1 MINFNN
7 VTFIKSCPTRKEKPQ
22 VVKSEV
28 LIVGKSNVGKS
39 SLINAMTNKKK
50 MAFTSSKPG
59 HTRLLNYYDIDNQFY
74 IVDAPGYGYAKGGL
88 DLDRLF
94 AEMMESY
101 FDNNKE
107 LKLVLILLDARREL
121 SADDQEIID
130 FVKESK
136 VSYFIVITK
145 YDKVNQKEKA
155 ALNKRLA
162 AEGFNKEQVF
172 YTSSL
177 NNDGLSLL
185 KKEIEKA
192 IQFSKIRKS
201 GEEEE

>member
-7 VTFIKSCPTRKEKPQ
+7 VTFVKSCPTRKEKPQ
-22 VVKSEV
+22 VTKSEV

-39 SLINAMTNKKK
+39 SLINALCNKKK

-59 HTRLLNYYDIDNQFY
+59 HTRLLNYYDIDNSFY

-94 AEMMESY
+94 ASMMESY
-101 FDNNKE
+101 FDNNNK

-121 SADDQEIID
+121 SEDDQEIIN
-130 FVKESK
+130 FVKESN

-162 AEGFNKEQVF
+162 SEGFNKEQIF

-177 NNDGLSLL
+177 NNDGLNLL
-185 KKEIEKA
+185 KKGIEKS
-192 IQFSKIRKS
+192 I
-201 GEEEE
+201 

>member
-7 VTFIKSCPTRKEKPQ
+7 VTFVKSCPTRKEKPQ

-39 SLINAMTNKKK
+39 SLINALCNKKK

-59 HTRLLNYYDIDNQFY
+59 HTRLLNYYDIDNAFY
-74 IVDAPGYGYAKGGL
+74 IVDAPGYGYAKGGV

-94 AEMMESY
+94 ATMMESY
-101 FDNNKE
+101 FDNNNE

-121 SADDQEIID
+121 SVDDQEIID
-130 FVKESK
+130 FVKQSN
-136 VSYFIVITK
+136 VSYFIVVTK

-162 AEGFNKEQVF
+162 AEGFDKEQIF

-177 NNDGLSLL
+177 NNDGLNLL
-185 KKEIEKA
+185 KKGIEKA
-192 IQFSKIRKS
+192 L
-201 GEEEE
+201 

>member
-7 VTFIKSCPTRKEKPQ
+7 VTFVKSCPTRKEKPQ
-22 VVKSEV
+22 VTKSEV

-39 SLINAMTNKKK
+39 SLINAMCNKKK

-59 HTRLLNYYDIDNQFY
+59 HTRLLNYYDIDNAFY

-94 AEMMESY
+94 ATMMESY
-101 FDNNKE
+101 FDSNKE

-130 FVKESK
+130 FVKESN
-136 VSYFIVITK
+136 VSYFIVVTK

-162 AEGFNKEQVF
+162 VEGFNKEQIF

-177 NNDGLSLL
+177 SNDGLNLL
-185 KKEIEKA
+185 KKGIEKA
-192 IQFSKIRKS
+192 I
-201 GEEEE
+201 

>member
-1 MINFNN
+1 MINFTN
-7 VTFIKSCPTRKEKPQ
+7 VTFVKSCPTRKEKPQ
-22 VVKSEV
+22 VTKSEV

-39 SLINAMTNKKK
+39 SLINALCARKK

-74 IVDAPGYGYAKGGL
+74 MVDAPGYGYATGGL

-121 SADDQEIID
+121 SLDDQEIINY
-130 FVKESK
+130 VKESN
-136 VSYFIVITK
+136 VNFYLVITK

-155 ALNKRLA
+155 ALNKRLTV
-162 AEGFNKEQVF
+162 EGFNKERVYF
-172 YTSSL
+172 TSSL
-177 NNDGLSLL
+177 NNDGLNLL
-185 KKEIEKA
+185 KKGIEKA
-192 IQFSKIRKS
+192 L
-201 GEEEE
+201 